1 MQAYQENP
9 QGNMRDHVVALRQY
23 YQAHSIK
30 SDDTTLYIPY
40 RYIIPLNIV
49 FNRSL
54 QNHSSY
60 YTDIGFS
67 WILVFILLIVCLP
80 YALCKRDQQLIAVS
94 VTTLV
99 GWALWRVIGGA
110 ILWYGTILISWT
122 AINLF
127 LFITRLVDEEEK
139 KLDRYLSS
147 ALLILLGIVLL
158 VQFFL
163 NFIRISAQ

>member
-1 MQAYQENP
+1 
-9 QGNMRDHVVALRQY
+9 MRDHIVALRQY

-30 SDDTTLYIPY
+30 SDAKKLYIPY
-40 RYIIPLNIV
+40 RYVIPLNIV

-67 WILVFILLIVCLP
+67 WILVLILLIICLP
-80 YALCKRDQQLIAVS
+80 YALCRRDQQLLAVS
-94 VTTLV
+94 ITTLV

-110 ILWYGTILISWT
+110 ILWYGTVLISWT

-127 LFITRLVDEEEK
+127 LFITRLRKEEENIVN
-139 KLDRYLSS
+139 RYLNS
-147 ALLILLGIVLL
+147 ALLIVLGIVLF
-158 VQFFL
+158 VQFSL